1 MTSKQSFN
9 SGTLFID
16 ALKRF
21 KWFSILFGALL
32 FLGMPLTL
40 WITLSYSSASQPEY
54 WATNLQKQA
63 LPPLL
68 FNPLIMLLIVGTA
81 VILGISLYNY
91 LYNERAC
98 NFFFSLPV
106 RRIRLYFEHLAAGS
120 VLLAIPLV
128 ANGLL
133 SYIVFNIFGIKSGV
147 WFSPEATEAG
157 AYVTTSVTHTISISQ
172 AFIYW
177 LGISLLMLIFFLVFS
192 IFCGMF
198 TGNFIM
204 QAALTLL
211 GMFLP
216 LIIYSIV
223 QANLWKLLYGYSPNW
238 GDDKLTW
245 FSPLVTYFQQ
255 TSQPQGSMT
264 AFFICYIG
272 ITLAMVAA
280 SIMLLRSRKAE
291 ATGETLAAEWMRNL
305 FKYGVATCSA
315 LTLGIYFGALY
326 ESSDWVLYVGYLGGA
341 LFGLVVADM
350 VAYKSFRFFEHW
362 RGMIIFIVAFFII
375 IGGIKLDVPG
385 YERKVPAAE
394 DVENVYLDILSWRSG
409 MGEAEAL
416 KDPQTIQALT
426 ALHAKIIT
434 NKKANIAAQ
443 FAFQGETLTPEGDYK
458 PYTLMT
464 FNFEYRL
471 KNGKILRRAY
481 TVDREAYTA
490 ELMPIY
496 TAKEVRMELMKPIF
510 QPYQDKVERLTLT
523 NYRFNRTIVIYRP
536 EEVQLAIKALQQDA
550 LNLSYDAA
558 VGNNIPL
565 LAGID
570 VNFRQGSVD
579 SYPLGNISYYSE
591 FTHFT
596 KFLKDSGY
604 DRELFILADD
614 VESIELQR
622 FVDKPVR
629 KTYTKAE
636 EIQEILDWCYL
647 SNGEVYDGKDTYN
660 PASGTILLRD
670 GTTVAIFVG
679 IDSPIIKNLAQKN

>member
-16 ALKRF
+16 AIKRF

-54 WATNLQKQA
+54 WAANLQKQP

-68 FNPLIMLLIVGTA
+68 FNPLMMLLIVGTA
-81 VILGISLYNY
+81 IILGISLYNY

-106 RRIRLYFEHLAAGS
+106 RRIRLYLEHLAAGS
-120 VLLAIPLV
+120 TLLAIPLI

-133 SYIVFNIFGIKSGV
+133 SYIVFSIFGIKSGA
-147 WFSPEATEAG
+147 WFPKE
-157 AYVTTSVTHTISISQ
+157 VTDSVMYGTTNVTNTISLSH

-177 LGISLLMLIFFLVFS
+177 LGISLLMLVFFLVFS

-238 GDDKLTW
+238 GDEKLTW

-255 TSQPQGSMT
+255 TSQPQGNMT

-272 ITLAMVAA
+272 ITLAMIVA
-280 SIMLLRSRKAE
+280 SIILLRCRKAE
-291 ATGETLAAEWMRNL
+291 ATGDTLAAEWMRNL
-305 FKYGVATCSA
+305 FKFGVATCSA

-326 ESSDWVLYVGYLGGA
+326 ESNDWVLYVGYLGGA
-341 LFGLVVADM
+341 LLGLIIADM

-362 RGMIIFIVAFFII
+362 RGMVIFILTFFII
-375 IGGIKLDVPG
+375 IGGIKLDIPG
-385 YERKVPAAE
+385 YERNVPEAAE
-394 DVENVYLDILSWRSG
+394 IENVYLDTLSWRSG
-409 MGEAEAL
+409 MGEANAL

-426 ALHAKIIT
+426 KLHAKIIA
-434 NKKANIAAQ
+434 NKKANIQAQ
-443 FAFQGETLTPEGDYK
+443 YAFYGEALTPEGDYK
-458 PYTLMT
+458 PYPLMT

-481 TVDREAYTA
+481 TIDRNDYEA
-490 ELMPIY
+490 ELLPIY

-510 QPYQDKVERLTLT
+510 QPYEDKVERLTLT
-523 NYRFNRTIVIYRP
+523 NYRFNRTVVIYRP
-536 EEVQLAIKALQQDA
+536 DELQLALKALQQDA
-550 LNLSYDAA
+550 LKLSYDAA
-558 VGNNIPL
+558 IGNNIPL

-570 VNFRQGSVD
+570 VNFRQGSVEY
-579 SYPLGNISYYSE
+579 YPLGNISYYSE

-596 KFLKDSGY
+596 KFLEDYGY
-604 DRELFILADD
+604 HRELFIIASD

-622 FVDKPVR
+622 LVDKPVR
-629 KTYTKAE
+629 KTYSSQQ

-647 SNGEVYDGKDTYN
+647 SHGEVYDSKDIYN
-660 PASGTILLRD
+660 PASGKIFLKD
-670 GTTVAIFVG
+670 GTTIEIYVG
-679 IDSPIIKNLAQKN
+679 IDSPIIKSLSQNN